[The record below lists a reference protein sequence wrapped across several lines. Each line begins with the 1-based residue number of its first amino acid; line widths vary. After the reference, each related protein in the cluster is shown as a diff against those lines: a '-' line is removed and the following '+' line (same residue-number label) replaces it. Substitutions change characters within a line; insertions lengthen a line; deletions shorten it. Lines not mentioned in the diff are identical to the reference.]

1 MTSTRTRPIR
11 QLGWRPDRLADS
23 IVLLLALT
31 FAQRVIGFLRGVL
44 FCRWLEPAE
53 LGQWDMALGFIELAA
68 PVMVLGLPGSFGR
81 YVEHYRE
88 QQQLRTF
95 LRRTTF
101 AAAAL
106 AIISI
111 SLIASCSEWFSSVVF
126 GTRDQTFVVLLMS
139 AGLVAV
145 VAYNFLNTLLT
156 AMRRS
161 RVVSGLEFING
172 ALFATLAIG
181 LLLGWRTDAAS
192 IVAAHSLAC
201 LATAFLAFVW
211 IRPIWQ
217 SLPEFESQL
226 SHRALWSKLLP
237 FAIWVW
243 GTNWLANLFELAD
256 RYMIIHYGGFGATE
270 ALVEVGNYHS
280 SRVLPMLL
288 VSITAL
294 LGTMVTPYLS
304 HDWETA
310 GREAVSARM
319 NFTLK
324 LLGICLLICATLI
337 LVAAPLLFEVAFKGK
352 FTGGLAVLPL
362 TLTYCLWF
370 GLARVAQKYLWCAE
384 RVGFAAF
391 SWLLG
396 LIVNIGLILLL
407 LPRFGLAGVV
417 MSTAAGNLVALVAM
431 YAINS
436 AYGMRI
442 ELATLVLSTTPAL
455 LVCGGWMAVA
465 VSSVVLVAAACTD
478 WLLNSAEKQQL
489 SAVWCD
495 YRDRLGCWILG
506 RNGPV
511 LKEAS

>member
-1 MTSTRTRPIR
+1 MTSTITRPLR
-11 QLGWRPDRLADS
+11 QLAWRPDRLADS
-23 IVLLLALT
+23 IVLLLVMT
-31 FAQRVIGFLRGVL
+31 FAQRMIGFLRGVL

-68 PVMVLGLPGSFGR
+68 PLMVLGLPGSFGR

-88 QQQLRTF
+88 QGQLRTF
-95 LRRTTF
+95 LRRTTI

-106 AIISI
+106 AVASI
-111 SLIASCSEWFSSVVF
+111 SVIASCREWFSSIVF
-126 GTRDQTFVVLLMS
+126 GNRDETFVVLLLS

-145 VAYNFLNTLLT
+145 VSYNFLNTLLT

-161 RVVSGLEFING
+161 RVVSGLEFINSM
-172 ALFATLAIG
+172 LFAILSVG
-181 LLLGWRTDAAS
+181 LLFWWRTDAAS
-192 IVAAHSLAC
+192 IVAAYSVAC
-201 LATAFLAFVW
+201 LATASLALIWF
-211 IRPIWQ
+211 RPMWQ
-217 SLPEFESQL
+217 SLPAVDAQL

-256 RYMIIHYGGFGATE
+256 RYMIVHCGGFSSTE
-270 ALVEVGNYHS
+270 ALAEVGNYHS

-288 VSITAL
+288 VSVTAL

-304 HDWETA
+304 HDWETV

-324 LLGICLLICATLI
+324 LLGVCLLLSSTVI
-337 LVAAPLLFEVAFKGK
+337 LVAAPVLFGVAFKGK
-352 FTGGLAVLPL
+352 FSGGLAVLPL

-384 RVGFAAF
+384 RVGYAALA
-391 SWLLG
+391 WLLG
-396 LIVNIGLILLL
+396 LVVNIGLNFLL

-436 AYGMRI
+436 AHGMRI
-442 ELATLVLSTTPAL
+442 ELGTLVLSTAPAL
-455 LVCGGWMAVA
+455 LVMGSQMALL
-465 VSSVVLVAAACTD
+465 VSSVVLVAAAFTE
-478 WLLNSAEKQQL
+478 WLLNNDEKQQL

-495 YRDRLGCWILG
+495 YRNRLENWIVG
-506 RNGPV
+506 RPGGV